1 MPARQTLCEH
11 YMCFFETPTLLK
23 GNYYKFLKAS
33 CKESQKTLVWVK
45 KKWFGPTF
53 LYSLLRLVKGTAK
66 PNTSQR
72 EQCNECGNECGGDVS

>member
-1 MPARQTLCEH
+1 ME
-11 YMCFFETPTLLK
+11 LLQI
-23 GNYYKFLKAS
+23 LKAS

-66 PNTSQR
+66 PNTCQR
-72 EQCNECGNECGGDVS
+72 TVQ